1 MNGCKAVFLPGAI
14 LVVVLLSGTLPE
26 LAPAGEVDD
35 TALSFV
41 QGRQL
46 GDGLG
51 WLGYQVASRT
61 VTFTDLVERLGK
73 TKAQALVQAELKR
86 LQPQYQGQW
95 ERNLAAAYAHSFSV
109 DELRQ
114 LNQGQGSPALKNRFK
129 VRNTEVGQEMKTSSS
144 QLLSEFVAQALNN
157 AQKSPTP

>member
-1 MNGCKAVFLPGAI
+1 MKDCTAAFLPG
-14 LVVVLLSGTLPE
+14 VLLVLAVLSGSLP
-26 LAPAGEVDD
+26 ARAGEVDD
-35 TALSFV
+35 TALAFV
-41 QGRQL
+41 RERQL

-73 TKAQALVQAELKR
+73 TQAQTLVQAELKR

-109 DELRQ
+109 DELRL
-114 LNQGQGSPALKNRFK
+114 LNQGQGSTALKSRFK
-129 VRNTEVGQEMKTSSS
+129 VRNNEVGQEMKTSSS
-144 QLLSEFVAQALNN
+144 QLLSEFVAQALTN
-157 AQKSPTP
+157 AQKTPTP